1 MSKLYGVPDGLLIG
15 QQCRVDEL
23 NDRIVERQF
32 SDKPL
37 APNFSP
43 IPVMTKY
50 AHFPALDRKA
60 PASVPIKSTLEHN
73 VQTNFSPATHN
84 GPPNTYLRNVDLESS
99 LRNQSVALQRGITQ
113 GIYVP
118 HSSSDLYKV
127 HVPSK
132 PGPQPNMN
140 LFEKPSFNPT
150 IREQNAQQSSIGKDQ
165 FYNHTRVQLRNL

>member
-1 MSKLYGVPDGLLIG
+1 MQLYGVPSGILYG
-15 QQCRVDEL
+15 QNERVDEL
-23 NDRIVERQF
+23 NQRIQSRQF

-50 AHFPALDRKA
+50 AHFPALARKA

-132 PGPQPNMN
+132 PGPQPHMN